1 MVPAH
6 PHGVRLLLAVLLT
19 GCVVGDESVAPG
31 GGDSSG
37 PGGTDPTEK
46 PIPTNGLVL
55 DVDLAAQLP
64 TGALGTVSGS
74 DVVLAHPA
82 FETAGGRELM
92 KYVAICALPADQ
104 TLVIGSDRFD
114 GFYGLAAQWA
124 TTGCGDVA
132 CQRWVSACLLAHAN
146 KFGTPVQI
154 SLRSDTVTAFALEA
168 KQLADFTYQEAAFY
182 GNVFQRKLYAC
193 IGSNTFS
200 NAGGGAD
207 SQKFADGRIC
217 GLGACGLVGTGI
229 CAPLVPPYDTGAC
242 DHQPQPGGGYAD
254 CHVGSQAEQAP
265 RMSATYHEVVT
276 VYLAP

>member
-1 MVPAH
+1 
-6 PHGVRLLLAVLLT
+6 VRLLLAVLLT
-19 GCVVGDESVAPG
+19 GCVVGTESTAPG
-31 GGDSSG
+31 GGDSSDPGATG
-37 PGGTDPTEK
+37 PNEK

-64 TGALGTVSGS
+64 TGALGTVSGT
-74 DVVLAHPA
+74 DVVLANPT

-92 KYVAICALPADQ
+92 KYVAICALPSDQ

-114 GFYGLAAQWA
+114 GFYGLAPGWA
-124 TTGCGDVA
+124 TTGCGDIA

-154 SLRSDTVTAFALEA
+154 SLRSDAVSAFALA
-168 KQLADFTYQEAAFY
+168 AQQLAGFTYQEAAFY
-182 GNVFQRKLYAC
+182 GNVFQRELFAC
-193 IGSNTFS
+193 IGSDTFS
-200 NAGGGAD
+200 NTAGGDD
-207 SQKFADGRIC
+207 SQKFVDGRIC

-254 CHVGSQAEQAP
+254 CHVGAQAEPAP
-265 RMSATYHEVVT
+265 RTSATYHEVVT